1 MSRSTIH
8 SARSALAACAL
19 LANPRTARADE
30 TCMSDYMPKVADQ
43 EDYGYVITLG
53 MEGVGDGQGKLVT
66 VGAKR
71 ETMRCSFTILL

>member
-1 MSRSTIH
+1 
-8 SARSALAACAL
+8 
-19 LANPRTARADE
+19 
-30 TCMSDYMPKVADQ
+30 MSDYMPKVADQ